1 MLTLEK
7 VAYRVETFGPDH
19 GVLLED
25 ISFTLEAG
33 EITALFG
40 PSGGG
45 KSTLLRLLVRF
56 IEPAAGAIRFQG
68 LPLPEWEPRSLRRK
82 IGLVRQQAH
91 MFDGTV
97 LDNLQLPF
105 RWQKKVPPGPDSR
118 SIRAVLEGCQLDA
131 KLLPQPAGQLS
142 IGQQQ
147 RLALARA
154 LLQEPELLLLDEP
167 TSALDRPTALQIG
180 ESLRLLKQQLRLGI
194 LLVSHD
200 LSLLERVAERGLF
213 LAEGRLV
220 EQGSVK
226 QLLRHP
232 ESAQLQQFLHESGGE
247 A

>member
-1 MLTLEK
+1 
-7 VAYRVETFGPDH
+7 
-19 GVLLED
+19 VLLAD
-25 ISFTLEAG
+25 ISFSLGPG

-56 IEPAAGAIRFQG
+56 LEPSAGDIRFQG
-68 LPLPEWEPRSLRRK
+68 TPLAAWDPRCLRRK

-105 RWQKKVPPGPDSR
+105 RWQKLAPPDPDSR
-118 SIRAVLEGCQLDA
+118 RLRAALEGCQVDPG
-131 KLLPQPAGQLS
+131 LLAQPAGQLS
-142 IGQQQ
+142 FGQQQ
-147 RLALARA
+147 RVALARA
-154 LLQEPELLLLDEP
+154 LLQEPDLLLLYEP

-180 ESLRLLKQQLRLGI
+180 ESLRQLKQHRQLGI

-200 LSLLERVAERGLF
+200 LRLLERVADRGIF
-213 LAEGRLV
+213 LVAGRLV
-220 EQGSVK
+220 EQGPIG
-226 QLLRHP
+226 QLLQQPKSTR
-232 ESAQLQQFLHESGGE
+232 LKQFLLESGGG